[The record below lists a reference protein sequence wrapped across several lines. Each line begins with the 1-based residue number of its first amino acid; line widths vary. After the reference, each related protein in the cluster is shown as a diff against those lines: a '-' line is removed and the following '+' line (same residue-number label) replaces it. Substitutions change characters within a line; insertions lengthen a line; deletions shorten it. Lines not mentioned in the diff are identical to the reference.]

1 MNITNKDGKF
11 RDELS
16 EYSTTIELIRAGK
29 RTATTRNLSTSEG
42 TKWQNIKVGTI
53 IKIEN
58 SDDYI
63 RTTSAPYK
71 VDLSG
76 KNKREAWSKLE
87 GWDQTYIY
95 DNKLE
100 QQAEEGRLIQFQ
112 YEYLGNWEQV
122 SNTLGIENDLDGDP
136 QLQFVSL
143 TSDIVSDIAQ
153 NNEDSFNLLNKC
165 K

>member
-1 MNITNKDGKF
+1 MAHRDGIVQLKP
-11 RDELS
+11 
-16 EYSTTIELIRAGK
+16 
-29 RTATTRNLSTSEG
+29 LSTSEG
-42 TKWQNIKVGTI
+42 TKWQNIKVGSI

-58 SDDYI
+58 NDDYI
-63 RTTSAPYK
+63 RITSAPYK
-71 VDLSG
+71 VDLSS

-95 DNKLE
+95 DNNLE

-112 YEYLGNWEQV
+112 YEYLGNWEQI
-122 SNTLGIENDLDGDP
+122 SNILRIESDPDGDP